1 MPHSAVAIGVELAR
15 TLRVVRTTVSAGRL
29 GARRRVVSSSP
40 AVLLFPSP
48 EVAARLAAD
57 HAYIDAL
64 RQGEDPVDA
73 RPGPDWLAVH
83 LSNLEQARGR

>member
-73 RPGPDWLAVH
+73 RPGPDWLPVH